1 MLGDFRG
8 RRNSK
13 DLFLRFER
21 LMSERVPA
29 VRKAHMIQCLD
40 QMFTLYSLQ
49 SDKYPTSSV
58 IISAKSRSTVPP
70 SRFLYEETLGA
81 ASALD
86 LCFLK
91 FVVHLSATCNVEA

>member
-8 RRNSK
+8 RRYSN

-29 VRKAHMIQCLD
+29 VRKAHKTPWLD
-40 QMFTLYSLQ
+40 QMLTLYSLQ
-49 SDKYPTSSV
+49 SDKYLSSSV
-58 IISAKSRSTVPP
+58 IISAKSRSTV
-70 SRFLYEETLGA
+70 SSSSFLYEETLGD

-86 LCFLK
+86 LCFLNLA
-91 FVVHLSATCNVEA
+91 VRLSATCNVEG